1 MITEY
6 KNTETQLI
14 TQEEIKINVTGFD
27 KREHFACLLKFHFDS
42 AITYSLCWYTT
53 LRADVMLVAI

>member
-6 KNTETQLI
+6 KNTEIQLI

-27 KREHFACLLKFHFDS
+27 KRGA
-42 AITYSLCWYTT
+42 LCVFTEIP
-53 LRADVMLVAI
+53 L